1 MTYEEI
7 AEECKKISYRDKLK
21 LATVLLQQ
29 GRKEEE
35 LLNVEKEKTS
45 IVDFDDIVKRVLK
58 SKPTKTNSLKNFI
71 NAMFN
76 FQGSITL
83 KEEDKIIEKL
93 EKKKYLKIEGTKV
106 IYI

>member
-1 MTYEEI
+1 MTYDKI
-7 AEECKKISYRDKLK
+7 VQECKRLSYRDKFK

-35 LLNVEKEKTS
+35 LFNEEKEKSS

-58 SKPTKTNSLKNFI
+58 SKPTKTSTLKNFI

-76 FQGSITL
+76 FQGSISSD
-83 KEEDKIIEKL
+83 EADKIIEKL
-93 EKKKYLKIEGTKV
+93 KKKKYLKIEGMKV